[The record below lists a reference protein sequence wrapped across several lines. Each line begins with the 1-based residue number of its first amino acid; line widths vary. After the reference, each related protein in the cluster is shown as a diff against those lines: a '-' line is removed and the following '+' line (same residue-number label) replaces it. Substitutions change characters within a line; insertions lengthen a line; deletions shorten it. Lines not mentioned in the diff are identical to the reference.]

1 MKWSTRYTVREL
13 YGANRYPNS
22 RGTEGA
28 GARGNCADA
37 YPATEAKKK
46 RDALPGGTAVAGTE
60 YTQTSRGNAVRHPLG
75 CRI

>member
-37 YPATEAKKK
+37 YPATEAKK
-46 RDALPGGTAVAGTE
+46 REMHYQEAQRLQEQSTRRQVGGTLCVTRWAV
-60 YTQTSRGNAVRHPLG
+60 V
-75 CRI
+75 